1 MGSISFSACRSRFPC
16 SGKVFTFVFLAYQNR
31 HDAARHRVVEQAVW
45 LARWFASG
53 RDLFPEHELNNL
65 NISCIIACQVA
76 YSLVIGA
83 YSTAE
88 PGKSR
93 RTTFRCELSRSPSF
107 GVLAV
112 PAFTHQRVALVLRYR
127 ARSGAW
133 CRVPGGFRSLDD
145 IAELEIKMAAGQE
158 AR

>member
-1 MGSISFSACRSRFPC
+1 M
-16 SGKVFTFVFLAYQNR
+16 FLAYQNR

-65 NISCIIACQVA
+65 KLSCIIACQVA

-93 RTTFRCELSRSPSF
+93 RTTFRRELSRSPSF

-112 PAFTHQRVALVLRYR
+112 PAFTHQLVAFVLRYR

-133 CRVPGGFRSLDD
+133 CRVPGEFRFLGRFRGAGNKNSRWSGGSLSSRFPVLHPLSGNDESE
-145 IAELEIKMAAGQE
+145 AGMA
-158 AR
+158 